1 MRRFLIIAAAL
12 AAVSTTL
19 VACGPKSSSNADAG
33 TGGGGSGGS
42 GGKQASCDMAPT
54 ALVKQTLGV
63 DVGAVQA
70 NENGSVL
77 VCTYPPSPG
86 ATGSVIVRFDTASGA
101 DQFKSARDAYATQNM
116 QTQDYPGFGDEA
128 YTNTLSAIGITTNTL
143 VARKGSVEILISSP
157 ASFDQEKSLEQTLFN
172 ALT

>member
-1 MRRFLIIAAAL
+1 MRRFLIMAAAL

-19 VACGPKSSSNADAG
+19 VACGPKSSSSADGG
-33 TGGGGSGGS
+33 TGGGGS
-42 GGKQASCDMAPT
+42 GGKQASCDLAPA

-63 DVGAVQA
+63 DVGPAQPNA
-70 NENGSVL
+70 NGSVL
-77 VCTYPPSPG
+77 VCTYLASPG
-86 ATGSVIVRFDTASGA
+86 ATGQVIVRFDTASGA

-157 ASFDQEKSLEQTLFN
+157 ASFDQEKSLEQTLFA